1 MKNKERRQEIQ
12 EYQEIA
18 SRKVCSVANP
28 FLMELSGWR
37 SQLFSHEADVFLVC
51 CVGDGEASDA

>member
-28 FLMELSGWR
+28 FLMELNGWR
-37 SQLFSHEADVFLVC
+37 GGRVPRVLCGRWRSE
-51 CVGDGEASDA
+51 